1 MSSFLILYKYSLNV
15 YLTACLGPLALGLN
29 IGWSSSVQYQLS
41 FEDPSTNEI
50 AGLVVLDESEWTWVV
65 SLLILGALAGA
76 LCAGY
81 VVDRIG
87 RKNGFLLSCIPFV
100 IGSILIIAAQ
110 NPGKRFEQIH

>member
-1 MSSFLILYKYSLNV
+1 M
-15 YLTACLGPLALGLN
+15 GLN

-41 FEDPSTNEI
+41 IEDPSTNEI